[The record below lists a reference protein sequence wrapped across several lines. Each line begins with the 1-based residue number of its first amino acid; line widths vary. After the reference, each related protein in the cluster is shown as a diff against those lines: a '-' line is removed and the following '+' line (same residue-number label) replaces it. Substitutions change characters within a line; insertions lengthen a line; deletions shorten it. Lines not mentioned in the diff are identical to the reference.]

1 MATIMIVDD
10 SGFTRRTHRRILEA
24 EGYVVQEAE
33 SGMSAIEGYFVHRP
47 DLILLDLTMQDMG
60 GLDVLAKL
68 REMHADAPVIVISAD
83 VQRSTVQ
90 LVAQSGATFL
100 GKPVSQDDLVTSVRT
115 ALAEARR

>member
-24 EGYVVQEAE
+24 EGYEVHEAE

-60 GLDVLAKL
+60 GLDVLTKL
-68 REMHADAPVIVISAD
+68 REMHSDVPVIVISAD
-83 VQRSTVQ
+83 VQRSTAK
-90 LVAQSGATFL
+90 LVAESGAAFL
-100 GKPVSQDDLVTSVRT
+100 GKPVSPDSLITAVRT
-115 ALAEARR
+115 TLAEVRP